1 VAPKANIIACC
12 ASGGR
17 KLSIDSKIE
26 AEATKSPQR
35 RPSLKINALSNW
47 AALGVNIVIG
57 FLLTPF
63 IIRHLGKTGYG
74 IWTLVGSFIGY
85 YGLLNL
91 GVGSAITR
99 YVARY
104 AGQGDEKALN
114 ETASTAMAMFSCTGL
129 LAIAASFLLA
139 SPLAKF
145 FQVAPEHLNGFR
157 YTVWIIGLATGLSF
171 PGNVFGSI
179 VRAHERFVAANFAS
193 VAITLVRAG
202 LVTCLLLSG
211 ADLVGVAFATLGSQL
226 LGLAV
231 NFLLCRHFT
240 PWVRVRLAFARSRFL
255 RKLIAFGG
263 VTTVIVVADIM
274 RINLD
279 RCVIGK
285 MVGMS
290 DVGVYGIAALIIRY
304 MTQLIATGMGVLTPR
319 FAALDGANEHAKLQ
333 GLFLRSLS
341 VSALLAFGASMLA
354 IIFGG
359 RFITWWVGKEF
370 AGAIPV
376 LWIIATAYAFALSQN
391 PAIGLM
397 YALKKHHYYAIAT
410 VIEAVA
416 NVVLSILLAPKY
428 GIIGVALGTMIPM
441 LIVKILVMPVY
452 VSRIAGIAIWQY
464 VKRIIVPLIIGTVI
478 VVTTW
483 YAGIVTTCM
492 EFTVAKSIALATIIG
507 LVFVGGV
514 ALVSKYTG
522 LGGLT

>member
-1 VAPKANIIACC
+1 ME
-12 ASGGR
+12 S
-17 KLSIDSKIE
+17 E
-26 AEATKSPQR
+26 AGKTPAR

-47 AALGVNIVIG
+47 ATLGVNIAVG
-57 FLLTPF
+57 FFLTPF
-63 IIRHLGKTGYG
+63 IIHYLGKTGFG

-85 YGLLNL
+85 YGLLDL
-91 GVGSAITR
+91 GVGSAIIR
-99 YVARY
+99 YIARY
-104 AGQGDEKALN
+104 TAQKEDRSLN
-114 ETASTAMAMFSCTGL
+114 EVASTALAMFCVTGI
-129 LAIAASFLLA
+129 LAIAVSFSTA
-139 SPLAKF
+139 GVIADF
-145 FQVAPEHLNGFR
+145 FNVEPQQRQAFIRL
-157 YTVWIIGLATGLSF
+157 VWIIGITTGISF
-171 PGNVFGSI
+171 PGNVFGAI
-179 VRAHERFVAANFAS
+179 VTAREHFVANNI
-193 VAITLVRAG
+193 ITIARALLRAG
-202 LVTCLLLSG
+202 LTVLFINMG
-211 ADLVGVAFATLGSQL
+211 WGL
-226 LGLAV
+226 LGVGLAPLAATAIAIISSF
-231 NFLLCRHFT
+231 FLFEHYASDVHLRFT
-240 PWVRVRLAFARSRFL
+240 FTNKRTLKMLLV
-255 RKLIAFGG
+255 FGG
-263 VTTVIVVADIM
+263 LTTVIMVSDIM

-290 DVGVYGIAALIIRY
+290 DVGVYAIAALIIRY

-428 GIIGVALGTMIPM
+428 GIVGVALGTAIPM
-441 LIVKILVMPVY
+441 LVVKIIVQPIY
-452 VSRIAGIAIWQY
+452 VSKIIDIGLLDYA
-464 VKRIIVPLIIGTVI
+464 KIIVVPAV
-478 VVTTW
+478 
-483 YAGIVTTCM
+483 
-492 EFTVAKSIALATIIG
+492 IALAMSVVAYGVGVMTNWKELSVGKLIVVFL
-507 LVFVGGV
+507 LV
-514 ALVSKYTG
+514 
-522 LGGLT
+522 GLTYMGAVLGISRCLGFKDMVIVLDRVRGILK